1 MNNTYSNPFYSQFS
15 YSTIRGLQNT
25 PLRSY
30 PTVEIAD
37 AISRWI
43 QLHNYATSIILK
55 KNSATEVTIEYHWP
69 LSLKVSNISIT
80 SFYDCIDFSVID
92 EFIIDLFSNRMS
104 FETFRCAA
112 DDLMQLFGML
122 YAGYERC
129 GNEDNESYIKD
140 SAYDYVRELAIEH
153 MREMKSRISEIIES
167 LSSRNFQLANLQSR
181 IEELNTFT
189 SNVYYFFGK

>member
-1 MNNTYSNPFYSQFS
+1 MNNAYSNPFYSQFS

-30 PTVEIAD
+30 PTIEIVD
-37 AISRWI
+37 AIYRWI

-55 KNSATEVTIEYHWP
+55 NSATEELVVEYHWP

-80 SFYDCIDFSVID
+80 SFYDCIDFSIID

-112 DDLMQLFGML
+112 DDLMQLFNIL
-122 YAGYERC
+122 YSGYERC
-129 GNEDNESYIKD
+129 ANEENESYIKD

-153 MREMKSRISEIIES
+153 MREMKSRISEIIEP

-181 IEELNTFT
+181 IDELNTFT
-189 SNVYYFFGK
+189 SNVYYFFRK